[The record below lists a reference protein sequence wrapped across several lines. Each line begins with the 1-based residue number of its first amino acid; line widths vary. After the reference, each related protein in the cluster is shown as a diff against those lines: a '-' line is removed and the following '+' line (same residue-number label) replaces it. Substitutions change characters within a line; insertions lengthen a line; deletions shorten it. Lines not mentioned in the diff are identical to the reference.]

1 MQVKQFLRTDR
12 QASMDNRSETAVA
25 IRLGK
30 LREQMEKRS
39 IPKEW
44 NEKEVWDE
52 VEKLGLG
59 MAT

>member
-1 MQVKQFLRTDR
+1 
-12 QASMDNRSETAVA
+12 MDNESETAVA

-52 VEKLGLG
+52 VEKLIGLG

>member
-12 QASMDNRSETAVA
+12 QASMDNGSETAVA

-30 LREQMEKRS
+30 LREILDKRN

-44 NEKEVWDE
+44 NEKEVRDE
-52 VEKLGLG
+52 VENLGLG